1 MKNKRIIE
9 FDSKERILEKA
20 RNYVD
25 SVELFFEEGDKAISL
40 LLKAMRYAD
49 KDLRREIIFL
59 LGSFA
64 KEAVAWPLYDLLCDE
79 SEDEDVRNHAAIQL
93 SVIGPFLKDPQALL
107 DRLLKDME
115 SPDPEL
121 RLHATFAVG
130 WRGNFEAAIPLTE
143 RLYDSDIQVQ
153 QTAVNALC
161 NLRDDRIL
169 NLLLERLEHGPIEQ
183 KRCILF
189 NLWRFYSKQE
199 EVTNIYLKHL
209 EHENADLRFD
219 ALACL
224 RPVSEVREYLEVYQ
238 KCLKDE
244 DPRIRRLALNR
255 LAEEGGSG
263 LLNLKAEIEALIE
276 DPNMEVKKAALET
289 LRMLRKNKSI

>member
-1 MKNKRIIE
+1 MKKKQIIE

-20 RNYVD
+20 RRYVD
-25 SVELFFEEGDKAISL
+25 SLELFFEEGDKAIPL
-40 LLKAMRYAD
+40 LLKAIKYAD
-49 KDLRREIIFL
+49 KDLKREMILL

-64 KEAVAWPLYDLLCDE
+64 KEKVAWPLYDLLRDK

-93 SVIGPFLKDPQALL
+93 SVIGPFLKDPRPLM

-115 SPDPEL
+115 SSDPEL

-143 RLYDSDIQVQ
+143 RLYDNDIGVQ

-199 EVTNIYLKHL
+199 EVTNIYLRYL
-209 EHENADLRFD
+209 EHENPDLRFD

-224 RPVSEVREYLEVYQ
+224 RPVSEVREYLEVYRR
-238 KCLKDE
+238 CLKDE
-244 DPRIRRLALNR
+244 HHRIRRLALNR
-255 LAEEGGSG
+255 LAEEGGSS
-263 LLNLKAEIEALIE
+263 LLNFKEEIEALIG
-276 DPNMEVKKAALET
+276 DPNMEVKKAALEALKT
-289 LRMLRKNKSI
+289 LKKNKLI

>member
-1 MKNKRIIE
+1 MKKKQIIE

-20 RNYVD
+20 RRYVD
-25 SVELFFEEGDKAISL
+25 SLELFFEEGDKAIPL
-40 LLKAMRYAD
+40 LLKAIKYAD
-49 KDLRREIIFL
+49 KDLKREMILL

-64 KEAVAWPLYDLLCDE
+64 KEKVAWPLYDLLCDK

-93 SVIGPFLKDPQALL
+93 SVIGPFLKDPRPLM

-115 SPDPEL
+115 SSDPEL

-143 RLYDSDIQVQ
+143 RLYDNDIGVQ

-199 EVTNIYLKHL
+199 EVTNIYLRYL
-209 EHENADLRFD
+209 EHENPDLRFD

-224 RPVSEVREYLEVYQ
+224 RPVSEVRECLEVYRR
-238 KCLKDE
+238 CLKDE
-244 DPRIRRLALNR
+244 DHRIRRLALNR
-255 LAEEGGSG
+255 LAEEGGSS
-263 LLNLKAEIEALIE
+263 LLNFKEEIEALIG
-276 DPNMEVKKAALET
+276 DPNMEVKKAALEALKT
-289 LRMLRKNKSI
+289 LKKNKLI